1 MRWKVI
7 GAILAFIYCYGVDTL
22 SAQTTLASNGKS
34 DYRVLVPAN
43 APRSVQMAAKDFLE
57 MFQRSTGVQMP
68 LIVENTY
75 EGNAP
80 FVSLGNTRQARDAGI
95 KVEDLAE
102 EGFRIV
108 LSKGNL
114 FIIGKDTPD
123 GKTTKDG
130 GISNGTANGI
140 YTFLE
145 EYLGARW
152 LMPGELGK
160 VVAKHET
167 LVLKDINR
175 TEVPLFVSRKLPYLD
190 ASWTMRNTSPAVNE
204 WEQRQRLGY
213 SINLWHSHNWQPI
226 VPASMWEKHP
236 DWFAMIDGKRAK
248 PGFRYKLETTNP
260 ELIQYFADRAIEQL
274 KKDKIPRTFSLSPS
288 DSKGWSESPDSK
300 LLYDP
305 PAPGDRHPSMSSLV
319 LKFYHD
325 VAEIVQR
332 EYPEGKLA
340 GYLYDSYLYPPTKVD
355 MKLPDNFIPVIA
367 PSSITYGFRLYHEKN
382 KQEWQHVMRSWAKV
396 APEIWSYYD
405 IPNTFNLWRIT
416 EDYDRFAGVT
426 GIVTPPAA
434 ELLNFIFSG
443 LVENKIR
450 GGYLFGT
457 PSWTNTAVANY
468 MLAKMMWN
476 PELDAYEVQRD
487 WLHHAY
493 GAAAGAEME
502 KFYNKLED
510 IYREYS
516 KDKVI
521 SSRPNDAMFRDLYGK
536 QYPEIE
542 KLYLNA
548 VSQEMDADQ
557 KTRLEMIGDNLA
569 VLQWRL
575 RNAGFLPEGF
585 SSPLQR
591 KTAQISDVLNKS
603 TDAFPYFPEALLGWK
618 QRDVEGFKHIPFV
631 IAPSLSND
639 DNDNSGKLPL
649 QDKNLIILHA
659 EKNEDIQLHTRKV
672 KHGSLFASCIIKKSS
687 GEEVYRGLLDE
698 ENPIN
703 FRAEQGST
711 YYLYFPARPGTSAEL
726 EITGQIASVQVSTR
740 QITARKQENPVY
752 IHVPYQKKD
761 AIIKTEQVGE
771 NTVRIVKINQLEK
784 TNRLDPQ
791 D

>member
-1 MRWKVI
+1 MRVSVI
-7 GAILAFIYCYGVDTL
+7 TVILGLLYFYSIDTL
-22 SAQTTLASNGKS
+22 CAQTTFASNGKS
-34 DYRVLVPAN
+34 DFQVLIPAN
-43 APRSVQMAAKDFLE
+43 APRSVQTAAKDFLE
-57 MFQRSTGVQMP
+57 MFERSTGIQLP
-68 LIVENTY
+68 LVVENKHRGT
-75 EGNAP
+75 AP
-80 FVSLGNTRQARDAGI
+80 FVSLGNTKQAHEAGI
-95 KVEDLAE
+95 NVDDLAE
-102 EGFRIV
+102 EGFHIL

-114 FIIGKDTPD
+114 FILGKDTPD

-130 GISNGTANGI
+130 GVSNGTANGV

-167 LVLKDINR
+167 LVLENIDR
-175 TEVPLFVSRKLPYLD
+175 SEAPSFVSRKLPYLD
-190 ASWTMRNTSPAVNE
+190 ASWTMRNTSAAVNE

-213 SINLWHSHNWQPI
+213 SINLWHSHNWQQT
-226 VPASMWEKHP
+226 VPESLWEKHP
-236 DWFAMIDGKRAK
+236 DWFAMIDGERPK

-260 ELIQYFADRAIEQL
+260 ELIQHFADRAIEQL

-288 DSKGWSESPDSK
+288 DSRGWSESPESK
-300 LLYDP
+300 ALYDP
-305 PAPGDRHPSMSSLV
+305 PAGGGRHPSMSSLV

-325 VAEIVQR
+325 VAEVVQR

-382 KQEWQHVMRSWAKV
+382 KQDWLHVMRSWAKV

-405 IPNTFNLWRIT
+405 IPNAFNLWRIT
-416 EDYDRFAGVT
+416 VDYDRFTGVT

-443 LVENKIR
+443 LVENNVR

-457 PSWTNTAVANY
+457 PSWSNTAAANY

-476 PELDAYEVQRD
+476 PELDAYDVQRD

-493 GAAAGAEME
+493 GPAAGAEME

-516 KDKVI
+516 KTKVI
-521 SSRPNDAMFRDLYGK
+521 NSRPNDAMFRDLYGE

-548 VSQEMDADQ
+548 VSKEMDADQ
-557 KTRLEMIGDNLA
+557 KTRLEMIGDNLM

-585 SSPLQR
+585 SSPLHR
-591 KTAQISDVLNKS
+591 TTAQISDLLNKS

-618 QRDVEGFKHIPFV
+618 QRDVNRLNQIRFT
-631 IAPSLSND
+631 IASSLPND
-639 DNDNSGKLPL
+639 DNSGKLPL
-649 QDKNLIILHA
+649 QDKNLIVLHT
-659 EKNEDIQLHTRKV
+659 EKNENIKLYTRKV
-672 KHGSLFASCIIKKSS
+672 KHGSLFVPCIIKKSS
-687 GEEVYRGLLDE
+687 GEEIYRGLVDE

-703 FRAEQGST
+703 FKAEKGTT
-711 YYLYFPARPGTSAEL
+711 YYLYFPARPGTSMEL
-726 EITGQIASVQVSTR
+726 DITGQLASVQATSR
-740 QITARKQENPVY
+740 QIVAEKQENPVY

-761 AIIKTEQVGE
+761 AIIKTEQVGD

-784 TNRLDPQ
+784 NNRLDPQ